1 MSAMRT
7 RLPVSGCLLLS
18 AFCLTPIAFAQK
30 SWWKTYGGKSE
41 DRGYSVKQT
50 SDGSYIITGYT
61 CSFDDDGDAY
71 VIKTDASGLAMWTR
85 TYGGPDGEYGSSIQ
99 QTSDGGYAIAGLTVS
114 FGAGG
119 GDVYLIK
126 TDASGDTLWT
136 RTYGGTDADVGNS
149 VQQTSDGCYIV
160 AGSTKSFGAGGA
172 DVYLIK
178 ANISGDAL
186 WTRTYGGSDHDEGY
200 SVQQTTDGGY
210 VIAGYTCSYGS
221 GNADV
226 YLIKTDASGDTLWT
240 RTYGGTSWA
249 AGSSVQQTLDGGYI
263 IAGATNGTGGDNVYL
278 VKTDSSG
285 DTMWTR
291 TYGGGAYDAGQSVQ
305 QTSDGGYIVSGLTGS
320 FGAGSVD
327 VYLIRTNA
335 SGDSLWTRTYGGP
348 NYDVGYSVQQ
358 TSDGGYIIAGET
370 QSFGAGPGDV
380 YLIKTDSLGNVGIA
394 EENGRLE
401 APSRKLAATVIHSLP
416 RGAAAFDAM
425 GRRSLYPKPGVYFL
439 KTTATA
445 APQKIQ
451 LVR

>member
-278 VKTDSSG
+278 VK
-285 DTMWTR
+285 
-291 TYGGGAYDAGQSVQ
+291 
-305 QTSDGGYIVSGLTGS
+305 
-320 FGAGSVD
+320 
-327 VYLIRTNA
+327 
-335 SGDSLWTRTYGGP
+335 
-348 NYDVGYSVQQ
+348 
-358 TSDGGYIIAGET
+358 
-370 QSFGAGPGDV
+370 
-380 YLIKTDSLGNVGIA
+380 IKTDSLGNVGIA